1 MKFALIKERKNP
13 PDRRVVLSPNACQK
27 LVGEYPNAEVIVES
41 SDIRVFKDEE
51 YKELGITVAED
62 VSDCD
67 VLLGVKEVPIENLI
81 ANKSY
86 FFFSHTIKKQPYN
99 RDLLRAMLDKN
110 ITFYDHETITNSKGH
125 RLIGFGYYAGV
136 VGAYNAFRAYGLK
149 FGGIEL
155 PKADDLKNGIEL
167 EKELN
172 NIKVPAIKIVVTG
185 TGKVGAGV
193 REVLEIL
200 KIKEVSVN
208 DYLKKE
214 FDEPVYVQLDALD
227 YNTRIDG
234 RQLDKYDFFENPEEY
249 KSTFM
254 RFAKVSDIYIAAHF
268 YGEGAPH
275 IITHRNTKS
284 VNFNIKVIADI
295 SCDIDGPVAPTIR
308 PSTIADPVYGYNP
321 ETRQEI
327 NFKDENAIVVM
338 AVDNLPCELPDNAS
352 RGFGSMFMK
361 DVIPAFFNGDK
372 DGVLKRAKVTEN
384 GKLTKNFKYLQ
395 DYVDGKE

>member
-13 PDRRVVLSPNACQK
+13 PDRRVVLSPNACEK
-27 LVGEYPNAEVIVES
+27 LVSKYPNVEVIAES
-41 SDIRVFKDEE
+41 SEIRVFKDDE
-51 YKELGITVAED
+51 YLDLGISVTDD

-99 RDLLRAMLDKN
+99 RDLLRAILDKN
-110 ITFYDHETITNSKGH
+110 ITFYDHETITNKKGN

-149 FGGIEL
+149 FGGMDL
-155 PKADDLKNGIEL
+155 PKADDLKNGKEL
-167 EKELN
+167 EEELN
-172 NIKVPAIKIVVTG
+172 KIKVPAIKIVVTG
-185 TGKVGAGV
+185 MGKVGAGV
-193 REVLEIL
+193 REILEIL
-200 KIKEVSVN
+200 KIKEISVS
-208 DYLKKE
+208 DYLKNE

-227 YNTRIDG
+227 YNTRTDG
-234 RQLDKYDFFENPEEY
+234 RHLDKYDFFNNPGEY

-254 RFAKVSDIYIAAHF
+254 RFAKVSDMFIAAHF
-268 YGEGAPH
+268 YGEGAPN

-308 PSTIADPVYGYNP
+308 PSTIANPVYGYNP
-321 ETRQEI
+321 ETRQETD
-327 NFKDENAIVVM
+327 FKDKKAIVVM

-352 RGFGSMFMK
+352 RGFGSMFLK
-361 DVIPAFFNGDK
+361 NVIPAFFNDDK
-372 DGVLKRAKVTEN
+372 DGVLQRAKITEN
-384 GKLTKNFKYLQ
+384 GKLTNNFKYLQ

>member
-27 LVGEYPNAEVIVES
+27 LVEEFSNAELTVES
-41 SDIRVFKDEE
+41 SAIRVFKDEE
-51 YKELGITVAED
+51 YKDFGIEVTED
-62 VSDCD
+62 ISDCD
-67 VLLGVKEVPIENLI
+67 VLLGVKEVPIDSLI

-110 ITFYDHETITNSKGH
+110 ITFYDHETITNSNGN

-149 FGGIEL
+149 FGGMDL
-155 PKADDLKNGIEL
+155 PKANDLKNGIEL

-172 NIKVPAIKIVVTG
+172 KIKVPAIKIVVTG
-185 TGKVGAGV
+185 KGKVGTGV
-193 REVLEIL
+193 REILEIL
-200 KIKEVSVN
+200 KIREVSVN

-214 FDEPVYVQLDALD
+214 FDEPVYVQLDVLD
-227 YNTRIDG
+227 YNKRKDG
-234 RQLDKYDFFENPEEY
+234 KQLDKYDFFENASEY

-254 RFAKVSDIYIAAHF
+254 RFAKVSDVYIAAHF
-268 YGEGAPH
+268 YGEGAPF

-308 PSTIADPVYGYNP
+308 PSTIANPVYGYNP
-321 ETRQEI
+321 ETSQEI
-327 NFKDENAIVVM
+327 DFKDDKAIVVM

-352 RGFGSMFMK
+352 RGFGSMFLK
-361 DVIPAFFNGDK
+361 DVIPAFYNNDK
-372 DGVLKRAKVTEN
+372 DGVLQRAKITEG